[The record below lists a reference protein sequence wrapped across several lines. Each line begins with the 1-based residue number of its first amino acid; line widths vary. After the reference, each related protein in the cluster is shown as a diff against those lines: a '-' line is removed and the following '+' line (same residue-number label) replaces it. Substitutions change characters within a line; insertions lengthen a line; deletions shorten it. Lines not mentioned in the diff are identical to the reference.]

1 LSELSTE
8 LPTELAWH
16 WRRFDALS
24 AGELYDWLALR
35 AAVFVVEQD
44 CVYLD
49 LDGLD
54 HRAWHLMG
62 RDAAGVLQAGL
73 RLLDPGIKYAE
84 PSIGRVITA
93 PGWRGLGGGRVLMR
107 QGLAQCNQL
116 WPDQAVRISAQAHL
130 QRFYASLGFDPV
142 GDPYLEDG
150 IPHVEM
156 MRVPP
161 VRA

>member
-1 LSELSTE
+1 MPRVCCRPGCACSTRGSSTPE
-8 LPTELAWH
+8 SLAKS
-16 WRRFDALS
+16 FA
-24 AGELYDWLALR
+24 ACLR
-35 AAVFVVEQD
+35 VV
-44 CVYLD
+44 
-49 LDGLD
+49 
-54 HRAWHLMG
+54 
-62 RDAAGVLQAGL
+62 
-73 RLLDPGIKYAE
+73 DPGLKYAE